1 MWGVIDMTQYNEEN
15 GFMSE
20 LSDLLDKQEF
30 ALDITGAA
38 NGKYFAELTNYNVN
52 HMEWTEKLVIDKPT
66 IRDLTRA
73 LETRVLEFDPND
85 EAVNYYDED
94 ISVKGKPYTMK
105 QCIEDMQQE
114 EIELLH
120 FFEGLE
126 KIPDGYLTKEL
137 ALSHAAEIGI
147 ER

>member
-1 MWGVIDMTQYNEEN
+1 MKYNEES
-15 GFMSE
+15 GVADK
-20 LSDLLDKQEF
+20 LHDLLDEMGF
-30 ALDITGAA
+30 AMDIT
-38 NGKYFAELTNYNVN
+38 KTETTEYLVQLTNYNVN
-52 HMEWTEKLVIDKPT
+52 HMEWTENLVISFPT

-73 LETRVLEFDPND
+73 LETRVLEFSPND

-94 ISVKGKPYTMK
+94 MLVGGEPYTMK

-137 ALSHAAEIGI
+137 AVNHDVEIEI